1 MATYDEV
8 SRILAEGNTEAA
20 SAVQHWDSDWSGLY
34 SFIDVFPAICDA
46 QLPKLGEGG
55 NTQYRHSE

>member
-34 SFIDVFPAICDA
+34 SFIDVFPAICY

-55 NTQYRHSE
+55 KHSISTQ